1 MKIKGVIKMPQ
12 EIIFAC
18 PSCAYEGQKGDKCPH
33 CNVLLV
39 TCCAHCGNRI
49 VGDHVELSEE
59 QQK

>member
-1 MKIKGVIKMPQ
+1 MKIKGGTKMPQ

-18 PSCAYEGQKGDKCPH
+18 PSCAHEGRKGDKCPE

-39 TCCAHCGNRI
+39 ACCAHCGNRI
-49 VGDHVELSEE
+49 VGEHVQMTGD